1 MNNDEILDTSSDF
14 DDISEA
20 TEAIIDAAEDF
31 SGENKDAPIVEG
43 ARDGEE
49 AVDFEKIANADLIA
63 LKHEFSELSSLG
75 SLSEL
80 ENAERYGALRD
91 LGLTPREAYLATAPR
106 PQRQDNRAH
115 LRSAVPIRAGSP
127 DVGISSRELAAAR
140 ELFSGLSDSEIRSL
154 YKRVTK

>member
-14 DDISEA
+14 DDVNDSEA
-20 TEAIIDAAEDF
+20 NAELQEPETA
-31 SGENKDAPIVEG
+31 ENEDAPITEG
-43 ARDGEE
+43 AGDGEE
-49 AVDFEKIANADLIA
+49 RVDFAKIADADLIA
-63 LKHEFSELSSLG
+63 LKHEFSELRFLESIA
-75 SLSEL
+75 EL

-106 PQRQDNRAH
+106 PRRQDNRAH
-115 LRSAVPIRAGSP
+115 LTSAVPIRAGAP

-154 YKRVTK
+154 YRRVTK